1 MCCIPCR
8 IHISCVTLH
17 IKGPMYSHAFIYLNF
32 ARYISVLIMY
42 VFVYGYKFR
51 ALLVMQD
58 PIRLSIVV
66 YQDLLRR
73 VYQLII
79 YLYILVR
86 TYCLYWCWH
95 GKLSVTF
102 KMLYNVIRF
111 SRNTYMASVS

>member
-51 ALLVMQD
+51 ALLVMD
-58 PIRLSIVV
+58 FYVV
-66 YQDLLRR
+66 GCLLRDN
-73 VYQLII
+73 LNL
-79 YLYILVR
+79 YL
-86 TYCLYWCWH
+86 T
-95 GKLSVTF
+95 
-102 KMLYNVIRF
+102 N
-111 SRNTYMASVS
+111 